1 MITTTTTTL
10 RETQPLRRLSSCSY
24 KRSSVERFFRQA
36 GFAVDWC
43 AFRLLHPQ
51 QQEKEAGR
59 RQEQEGGRRREF
71 TFTARGPAGRSW
83 RVESLL
89 TWALLPTL
97 LFLLFSAALGG
108 LLWADCGQVSDI
120 VVIVSVI
127 IIITIII
134 LIILGKGKQKNRQNI
149 LFCE

>member
-1 MITTTTTTL
+1 M
-10 RETQPLRRLSSCSY
+10 
-24 KRSSVERFFRQA
+24 ERFFRQA

-51 QQEKEAGR
+51 EQEQEKEGGR
-59 RQEQEGGRRREF
+59 RQEAEGDRRREF

-89 TWALLPTL
+89 TWALLPTV

-108 LLWADCGQVSDI
+108 LLWADCGQVRDI
-120 VVIVSVI
+120 VVIVNVI

-134 LIILGKGKQKNRQNI
+134 LIILLSSSKP
-149 LFCE
+149 